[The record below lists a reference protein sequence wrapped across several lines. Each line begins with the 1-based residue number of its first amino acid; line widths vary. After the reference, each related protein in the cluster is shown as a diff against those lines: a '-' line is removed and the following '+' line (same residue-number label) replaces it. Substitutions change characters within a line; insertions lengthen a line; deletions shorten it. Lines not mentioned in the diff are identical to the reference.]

1 MRKVILLAAVLV
13 GGCAEHNFV
22 PGSPLA
28 RLNGYNRTYE
38 QIAADDC
45 ANKYGFALGSEM
57 HRRCVYELSMSR
69 RQGDNAYMASMGRMA
84 ALGTVVYSAS
94 TPQYIAPAPGSDVHL
109 YTIGGR
115 TYTCSTVGMSTNCY

>member
-1 MRKVILLAAVLV
+1 MRKLLLMAALL

-45 ANKYGFALGSEM
+45 VKYGFPAGSEM
-57 HRRCVYELSMSR
+57 HRRCVYELSASR
-69 RQGDNAYMASMGRMA
+69 RQSDSAYMASMGRMA
-84 ALGTVVYSAS
+84 ALGTAVYATSQ
-94 TPQYIAPAPGSDVHL
+94 PQPIAPPAGADTRF
-109 YTIGGR
+109 YMIGNR
-115 TYTCSTVGMSTNCY
+115 TYTCSTVGALTNCY